1 MSFWVN
7 GRHFTLKY
15 NIAHWLEKYKKRCF
29 YFIELAN
36 YVMKKLILSICLC
49 LLFSYVFAQKNGS
62 ITGTLADSANHKTT
76 LNYATVSVYKIGDSV
91 LTTYKLSDDNGSF
104 KINNLIAGVKYRMII
119 TAWQYGTYRK
129 EIEVPAINSAVNLG
143 TLYLSTRANDL
154 NEVVI
159 TVERPPVIVRKDTI
173 EFNAESFKTLPSAVV
188 EDLLKKLPGVSIAN
202 DGSIQVNGKAVSKI
216 LVDGK
221 AFFGG
226 DQQIATKNLPANII
240 DKVQVV
246 DDKQARRRDPDLT
259 DADVPQIINLKLKKA
274 IKQGAFG
281 KIYGGIGLKELYQAG
296 GLMNF
301 FRDTTQV
308 SMLAYGNNINQP
320 GFNPNDV
327 QRIGGFNRSGVN
339 SMMMS
344 SGGYFEFNGI
354 SFGGAYNGVQTSSGG
369 GFNFNTIT
377 KKGLKINTQ
386 YFFGK
391 SDNLLDQLT
400 NTNQSLGDDR
410 LITSSNQHTNAL
422 TLKHNIGG
430 KLEWQIDSL
439 TQLTI
444 EPTIVLS
451 SNNSISS
458 VSSSNNDADAQLIN
472 KQENFND
479 INSSSNKYQLVAD
492 YSKGYKKDGRALNVG
507 VNASITPNPSL
518 TYNRSN
524 SIFYLTPSTSEV
536 DQLRSTSIE
545 NYRSYIYANFTEP
558 ISKKLNF
565 KVDLS
570 GNILNNENVLSTFYN
585 NPANQLYDIV
595 VPNLTQTVNQAGFKT
610 NANLSLRYKITKDL
624 YIQPGIIHNYISL
637 NNRFSNGNDIDQ
649 RYNFVWPTFTLRYK
663 IFSLNY
669 SASFTEPDVNYI
681 QPVADNT
688 NALYIRNGNPNL
700 VPARMQSIRLNM
712 YKYDPKSL
720 INYNLY
726 GYGSFTKNGVIST
739 TTITDGIQTVTPIN
753 ASGVANFNGGGNASK
768 DFKINKTTLKAGA
781 GFWLN
786 FNHSPVIINNIR
798 SNADV
803 YYIGPNASIRLNIND
818 FVEFNQSYSVNFNR
832 SHYDDSF
839 YTNLRYNTQQS
850 TTELIVR
857 YPKKFV
863 FETNYALTANGQ
875 QIAGYNNNIKL
886 WNAAVTYLF
895 LKNDRA
901 QLKFSVNDIMRSNVH
916 RNIQITG
923 NSIIDTQSNNLGRYG
938 MLTFT
943 YNIQNFGEKVGGKQ
957 TFFSF

>member
-1 MSFWVN
+1 
-7 GRHFTLKY
+7 
-15 NIAHWLEKYKKRCF
+15 
-29 YFIELAN
+29 
-36 YVMKKLILSICLC
+36 MKKLIFLINLC
-49 LLFSYVFAQKNGS
+49 LLFNHVLAQKNGS
-62 ITGTLADSANHKTT
+62 ITGILTDSANHKIS
-76 LNYATVSVYKIGDSV
+76 LNYATVSVYKAGDSL
-91 LTTYKLSDDNGSF
+91 LTTYKLSDDKGLF
-104 KINNLIAGVKYRMII
+104 KINNLNTGIKYRLVI

-129 EIEVPAINSAVNLG
+129 EVEVPDMNSAVNLG
-143 TLYLSTRANDL
+143 TLYLSTKANDL

-159 TVERPPVIVRKDTI
+159 TSERPPIVVRKDTI

-188 EDLLKKLPGVSIAN
+188 EDLLKKLPGVSIQD
-202 DGSIQVNGKAVSKI
+202 DGSIRVNGKSVSKI

-246 DDKQARRRDPDLT
+246 DDKQAKRRDPDLE
-259 DADVPQIINLKLKKA
+259 DANVPQIINLKLKKA

-281 KIYGGIGLKELYQAG
+281 KLYAGVGLKELYQAG

-308 SMLAYGNNINQP
+308 SILAYGNNINQP
-320 GFNPNDV
+320 GFNANDV
-327 QRIGGFNRSGVN
+327 QRLGGFNRSGIN

-369 GFNFNTIT
+369 GFNFNTLT

-386 YFFGK
+386 YFFGR
-391 SDNLLDQLT
+391 SDNLLDKLT
-400 NTNQSLGDDR
+400 NTNQSLGEDR
-410 LITSSNQHTNAL
+410 LITNSNQHTTAL
-422 TLKHNIGG
+422 TLKHNIGS

-444 EPTIVLS
+444 EPAVIVS

-458 VSSSNNDADAQLIN
+458 FSSSNNNANAELIN
-472 KQENFND
+472 KQDNFTD

-492 YSKGYKKDGRALNVG
+492 YSKSYKKEGRALNVG
-507 VNASITPNPSL
+507 VDASINPNPSL

-536 DQLRSTSIE
+536 DQLRNTTIE
-545 NYRSYIYANFTEP
+545 NFRSYFYANFTEP
-558 ISKKLNF
+558 LSKTVSF

-570 GNILNNENVLSTFYN
+570 GNFLNNENVLSTFYK
-585 NPANQLYDIV
+585 NPANQLYDV
-595 VPNLTQTVNQAGFKT
+595 VIPDLTQTVKQAGFKT
-610 NANLSLRYKITKDL
+610 NANLSLRYKISKDL
-624 YIQPGIIHNYISL
+624 YIQPGFIHNYISL
-637 NNRFSNGNDIDQ
+637 NNRFSRGNDLDQ

-663 IFSLNY
+663 IFSVNY

-681 QPVADNT
+681 QPVANNT

-700 VPARMQSIRLNM
+700 VPARMQNLSLNM

-726 GYGSFTKNGVIST
+726 GYGSFTKNGVISS
-739 TTITDGIQTVTPIN
+739 TTIINGIQTVTPIN
-753 ASGVANFNGGGNASK
+753 ASGIANFNGGGNASK
-768 DFKINKTTLKAGA
+768 DFKINKTTLKAGV

-798 SNADV
+798 SDADV
-803 YYIGPNASIRLNIND
+803 YYIGPNGSIRLNIND

-850 TTELIVR
+850 TSELIVR
-857 YPKKFV
+857 YPKKLV
-863 FETNYALTANGQ
+863 FETNYALTSNGQ

-886 WNAAVTYLF
+886 WNAAITYLF

-901 QLKFSVNDIMRSNVH
+901 QLKFSVNDIMKSNVR

-938 MLTFT
+938 MLSLT
-943 YNIQNFGEKVGGKQ
+943 YNIQNFGQKVGGKQ

>member
-1 MSFWVN
+1 
-7 GRHFTLKY
+7 
-15 NIAHWLEKYKKRCF
+15 
-29 YFIELAN
+29 
-36 YVMKKLILSICLC
+36 MKKLIFLISLC
-49 LLFSYVFAQKNGS
+49 FLFNHVLAQKNGS
-62 ITGTLADSANHKTT
+62 ITGILTDSANHKIS
-76 LNYATVSVYKIGDSV
+76 LNYATISVYKAGDSL
-91 LTTYKLSDDNGSF
+91 LTTYKLSDDKGLF
-104 KINNLIAGVKYRMII
+104 KINNLNTGIKYRLII

-129 EIEVPAINSAVNLG
+129 EVEVPDINSAVNLG
-143 TLYLSTRANDL
+143 TLYLSTKANDL
-154 NEVVI
+154 NEVVV
-159 TVERPPVIVRKDTI
+159 TSERPPIVVRKDTI

-188 EDLLKKLPGVSIAN
+188 EDLLKKLPGVSIQD
-202 DGSIQVNGKAVSKI
+202 DGSIRVNGKSVSKI

-246 DDKQARRRDPDLT
+246 DDKQAKRRDPDLE
-259 DADVPQIINLKLKKA
+259 DANVPQIINLKLKKA

-281 KIYGGIGLKELYQAG
+281 KLYAGVGPKELYQAG

-308 SMLAYGNNINQP
+308 SILAYGNNINQP
-320 GFNPNDV
+320 GFNANDV
-327 QRIGGFNRSGVN
+327 QRLGGFNRSGIN

-369 GFNFNTIT
+369 GFNFNTLT

-386 YFFGK
+386 YFFGR
-391 SDNLLDQLT
+391 SDNLLDKLT
-400 NTNQSLGDDR
+400 NTNQSLGEDR
-410 LITSSNQHTNAL
+410 LITNSNQHTTAL
-422 TLKHNIGG
+422 TLKHNIGS

-444 EPTIVLS
+444 EPAVIVS

-458 VSSSNNDADAQLIN
+458 FSSSNNNANAELIN
-472 KQENFND
+472 KQDNFTD

-492 YSKGYKKDGRALNVG
+492 YSKSFKKEGRALNVG
-507 VNASITPNPSL
+507 VDASITPNPSL

-524 SIFYLTPSTSEV
+524 SIFYLTPSTLEV
-536 DQLRSTSIE
+536 DQLRNTTIE
-545 NYRSYIYANFTEP
+545 NFRSYFYANFTEP
-558 ISKKLNF
+558 LSKTVSF

-570 GNILNNENVLSTFYN
+570 GNFLNNENVLSTFYR
-585 NPANQLYDIV
+585 NPANQLYDV
-595 VPNLTQTVNQAGFKT
+595 VIPDLTQTVKQAGFKT
-610 NANLSLRYKITKDL
+610 NANLSLRYKISKDL
-624 YIQPGIIHNYISL
+624 YIQPGLIHNYISL
-637 NNRFSNGNDIDQ
+637 NNRFSGGDDLDQ

-663 IFSLNY
+663 ILSVNY

-681 QPVADNT
+681 QPVANNT

-700 VPARMQSIRLNM
+700 VPARMQNLNLNM

-726 GYGSFTKNGVIST
+726 GYGSFTKNGVISS
-739 TTITDGIQTVTPIN
+739 TTIINGIQTVTPIN
-753 ASGVANFNGGGNASK
+753 ASGIANFNGGGNASK
-768 DFKINKTTLKAGA
+768 DFKINKTTLKAGV

-798 SNADV
+798 SDADV
-803 YYIGPNASIRLNIND
+803 YYIGPNGSIRLNIND

-832 SHYDDSF
+832 SHYDDRF

-850 TTELIVR
+850 TSELIVR
-857 YPKKFV
+857 YPKKLV
-863 FETNYALTANGQ
+863 FETNYALTSNGQ

-901 QLKFSVNDIMRSNVH
+901 QFKFSVNDIMKSNVR

-938 MLTFT
+938 MLSLT
-943 YNIQNFGEKVGGKQ
+943 YNIQNFGQKVGGKQ
-957 TFFSF
+957 TFFIF